1 MSLVLELDDD
11 GYPTEETLESIATAK
26 PSSPREALDM
36 MMSVLKS
43 VWQWDYFDLKEN
55 RRYRRLKIATGGWSG
70 NEDIVRAFRRNFHFD
85 YYWVS
90 SARGGLHEY
99 DFPIEIAP
107 DYPWKECRRLHLF
120 GLKSEKRKAS
130 IQRCYALRKRLLRE
144 SKARIQAEFEAW
156 VQAHC
161 SSPIFDEISE
171 IRRIRALRHLRK
183 ASRERCSA
191 LRQSLYRHMMRKDWY
206 RCKSR
211 GVIRWTYIKLE
222 R

>member
-26 PSSPREALDM
+26 PSSPREALSM

-70 NEDIVRAFRRNFHFD
+70 NEDIVRAFSRNAHFQ
-85 YYWVS
+85 YYWMS

-99 DFPIEIAP
+99 EFPIEMAP
-107 DYPWKECRRLHLF
+107 DYPWKECRRLKFF
-120 GLKSEKRKAS
+120 GLGSAKRKAS
-130 IQRCYALRKRLLRE
+130 IQRCYALRSRLWKYRF
-144 SKARIQAEFEAW
+144 KKAW
-156 VQAHC
+156 VNVEDWVNAKRY
-161 SSPIFDEISE
+161 SPVYDEISE
-171 IRRIRALRHLRK
+171 IRKMKASRHLRK
-183 ASRERCSA
+183 ASLERCQA
-191 LRQSLYRHMMRKDWY
+191 LRQNLYRHMMRKHWY

-211 GVIRWTYIKLE
+211 GVIRWTYIKL
-222 R
+222 

>member
-11 GYPTEETLESIATAK
+11 GYPTEETLDSIATAA
-26 PSSPREALDM
+26 PSSPREALSM

-55 RRYRRLKIATGGWSG
+55 RRYRRLRIATGGWSG

-107 DYPWKECRRLHLF
+107 DYPWKESRKLYLF
-120 GLKSEKRKAS
+120 SLKREKRKAS
-130 IQRCYALRKRLLRE
+130 IQRCYALRKKLLEHRE
-144 SKARIQAEFEAW
+144 RKTFREFEAW
-156 VQAHC
+156 ADEHW
-161 SSPIFDEISE
+161 STPIYAELCE
-171 IRRIRALRHLRK
+171 VRKLRASRHLRE
-183 ASRERCSA
+183 ASVQRCYA
-191 LRQSLYRHMMRKDWY
+191 LRAKLRRHFIRKARSKMSQSYVVKL
-206 RCKSR
+206 
-211 GVIRWTYIKLE
+211 IKQE
-222 R
+222 K